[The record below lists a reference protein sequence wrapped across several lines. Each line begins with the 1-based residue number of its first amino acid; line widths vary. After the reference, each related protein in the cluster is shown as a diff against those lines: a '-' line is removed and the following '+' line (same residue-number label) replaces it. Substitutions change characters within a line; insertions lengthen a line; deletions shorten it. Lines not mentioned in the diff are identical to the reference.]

1 VRAAS
6 ALVYFA
12 QEAKRALSR
21 PALPLLPAAAM
32 APPARAINEVQA
44 KAVLA
49 SAGIPVVRELV
60 AATEDGAARAAETL
74 GYPVVLKIASAD
86 IAHKSEI
93 GGVLIGLQDEA
104 QVREGFRTLMQRAKT
119 HAPQARLD
127 GVVVARLAGRGV
139 ETILGVVRDPVFGA
153 VVMFGLG
160 GVFVEAFKDVAFRVA
175 PFGVDEARAMIDEVK
190 GRILLIGLRG
200 QPPSDENALA
210 DAIAAL
216 SVYAA
221 RHEADIESID
231 INPFVVLPRGQGALA
246 LDALIVP
253 RAQG

>member
-1 VRAAS
+1 
-6 ALVYFA
+6 
-12 QEAKRALSR
+12 
-21 PALPLLPAAAM
+21 
-32 APPARAINEVQA
+32 
-44 KAVLA
+44 
-49 SAGIPVVRELV
+49 V
-60 AATEDGAARAAETL
+60 AATEADAVRCAAEL

-104 QVREGFRTLMQRAKT
+104 QVREGFRTLMQRAGT

-175 PFGVDEARAMIDEVK
+175 PFGTDEARAMINEVK
-190 GRILLIGLRG
+190 GRVLLTGLRG

-231 INPFVVLPRGQGALA
+231 INPFVVLPQGQGGLA

>member
-1 VRAAS
+1 
-6 ALVYFA
+6 
-12 QEAKRALSR
+12 
-21 PALPLLPAAAM
+21 M
-32 APPARAINEVQA
+32 
-44 KAVLA
+44 
-49 SAGIPVVRELV
+49 
-60 AATEDGAARAAETL
+60 
-74 GYPVVLKIASAD
+74 VLKIASAD

-93 GGVLIGLQDEA
+93 GGVIVGLQDEA
-104 QVREGFRTLMQRAKT
+104 QVRAAFGTLLQRAKT
-119 HAPQARLD
+119 HAPQARID
-127 GVVVARLAGRGV
+127 GVVVAQMAGKGV

-190 GRILLIGLRG
+190 GRILLTGLRG
-200 QPPSDENALA
+200 QPPSDEAALA
-210 DAIAAL
+210 EAIAAL

-221 RHEADIESID
+221 RHEAAIESID

-253 RAQG
+253 RAKG